1 MSVKLRNS
9 IKGND
14 NKYFLWCHIRHLNT
28 LKTKRKRIT
37 KTDRKMVNDLNQ
49 EGIEFLVSKK
59 DYAKIEQKNNI
70 CINVFCYENDLT
82 YSLYVSDKKFENCV
96 DLLLITD
103 ENKSHYVYIREFRR
117 FMCNKIN
124 NNNNKKPFCIYF
136 LQCFSGKRV
145 LIEHKKLC
153 LIINRKQSVKVK
165 SGSTKFKHYFK

>member
-59 DYAKIEQKNNI
+59 DYAKIEQKNN
-70 CINVFCYENDLT
+70 FAL
-82 YSLYVSDKKFENCV
+82 
-96 DLLLITD
+96 
-103 ENKSHYVYIREFRR
+103 
-117 FMCNKIN
+117 M
-124 NNNNKKPFCIYF
+124 YF
-136 LQCFSGKRV
+136 VMKM
-145 LIEHKKLC
+145 I
-153 LIINRKQSVKVK
+153 
-165 SGSTKFKHYFK
+165 